1 MPLKQLTPLSKQIGL
16 GDVSSLNE
24 VEARRMLKG
33 VRSELNKKANGEAK
47 IMKLEDQPEKKATSV
62 SSEEDRAA
70 KALTSLK
77 AALANRVQRSANP
90 RWWHKWL

>member
-1 MPLKQLTPLSKQIGL
+1 MCIR
-16 GDVSSLNE
+16 D
-24 VEARRMLKG
+24 R
-33 VRSELNKKANGEAK
+33 ANAEAK

-77 AALANRVQRSANP
+77 AALATRVQRSANP
-90 RWWHKWL
+90 RWYHKIWP

>member
-1 MPLKQLTPLSKQIGL
+1 MSKQIDL
-16 GDVSSLNE
+16 GNVSSLNAI
-24 VEARRMLKG
+24 EARRMLKG
-33 VRSELNKKANGEAK
+33 VRSELNKRAKTESK
-47 IMKLEDQPEKKATSV
+47 IMKLEDQPEKKAALT
-62 SSEEDRAA
+62 SSEEDRVA